1 MASRPKRRRTKPSST
16 DNRSTQPDNDSSQL
30 KNLVTECMAAAL
42 PIIEKTVKECM
53 SKLNTPQPAAN
64 QQPATTGQLEDR
76 SDEVS
81 ITSTFNTIVNNQD
94 TTTGTNASISQNN
107 LQENISQVG
116 ISKPVGLGVDMKIKT
131 KILANE
137 YIKLATLIPKSSFEQ
152 EPKFKS
158 VEKDGQLIFIKS
170 NDTSQ
175 IKTIAQWMEAFHVF
189 VAIYCIKYPDEVG
202 QLMTYAQ
209 IIQGIAKSCGDE
221 AAISYDEKFRQ
232 WRQVAPRACPW
243 DTKNSELF
251 HDAMVQGFEA
261 KTKLK
266 KQPFRAT
273 PSKQKY
279 CFTFNNTGSCN
290 RGNSC
295 PYAHICQYCSN
306 KHSRLHCTKYKQGQ
320 HSAANAKPTNND
332 QRKKPS
338 TLTKKD

>member
-16 DNRSTQPDNDSSQL
+16 VGPSTQPEGESSEL

-42 PIIEKTVKECM
+42 PIIENTVKECLTRL
-53 SKLNTPQPAAN
+53 KTQQPAAN
-64 QQPATTGQLEDR
+64 QQSATAQQEERTDINPR
-76 SDEVS
+76 
-81 ITSTFNTIVNNQD
+81 TSTFNTIVDLD
-94 TTTGTNASISQNN
+94 TNTGSNSQTTQND
-107 LQENISQVG
+107 LQESISQVG
-116 ISKPVGLGVDMKIKT
+116 ISKPVGLGVDMKIKA
-131 KILANE
+131 KIFANE
-137 YIKLATLIPKSSFEQ
+137 YIKLATLIPKSNFEQ

-158 VEKDGQLIFIKS
+158 VEKDGQLVFIKS
-170 NDTSQ
+170 NDTCQ

-189 VAIYCIKYPDEVG
+189 VALHCSKYPEEVG

-209 IIQGIAKSCGDE
+209 IIQGISKSCGDE

-243 DTKNSELF
+243 DRKNSELF
-251 HDAMVQGFEA
+251 HDAIVQGFEA
-261 KTKLK
+261 KAKLK

-290 RGNSC
+290 KGNSC

-306 KHSRLHCTKYKQGQ
+306 KHSRLQCTRYMYKQGQ
-320 HSAANAKPTNND
+320 SNTANTKFSNND
-332 QRKKPS
+332 LRKKPS
-338 TLTKKD
+338 TITKKD